1 MKKTLLA
8 IVAVVAI
15 FAASCGGRNAAPAT
29 AVEEVIVAEDVPC
42 CTDSTCCV
50 ADSTC
55 NGTACAAD
63 STKAAQ

>member
-15 FAASCGGRNAAPAT
+15 FAASCGGRNAAPVAE
-29 AVEEVIVAEDVPC
+29 EEVIVAENVAC
-42 CTDSTCCV
+42 CADSTCCP

-55 NGTACAAD
+55 KGTACAAD
-63 STKAAQ
+63 TTKKAQ